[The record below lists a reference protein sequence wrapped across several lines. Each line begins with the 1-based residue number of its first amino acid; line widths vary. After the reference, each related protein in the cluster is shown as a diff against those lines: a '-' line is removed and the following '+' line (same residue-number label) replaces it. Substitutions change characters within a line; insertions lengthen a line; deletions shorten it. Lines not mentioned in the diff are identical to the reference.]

1 MMRSCFIFVTLV
13 LLLTCV
19 IQVQASPIIDG
30 RGVCAYIGWNNYLY
44 LNDLQGKL
52 HVLEVPT
59 LDLLS
64 MDRNQVYALEKTGEI
79 YGIFRNGRGS
89 RIISLAATTGD
100 ITKYKYIPKHT
111 LVDGILQLYY
121 GKSLVLDVAH
131 DVILATHDDAVLYF
145 VKNENGKG
153 ILHAVSLRPYDGRL
167 RKIRSLAA
175 VPLNLI
181 SMNKS
186 DDGITFVDTE
196 RSVILYQM
204 SNRAI
209 SHYPAISKF
218 TDEAVFINNILFRYT
233 LDLQGF
239 YHVEKAEDLFNKKI
253 LDDHSNIDVHPNVS
267 PQCDFLHPSHSPS
280 SQSANPIDLFQS
292 AESIVESPAPP
303 SDVDVHHTPIP
314 LPTFAN
320 TVVPIHSPSV
330 DHSY

>member
-1 MMRSCFIFVTLV
+1 MRCCFIFVIIV

-44 LNDLQGKL
+44 LKDLQGKL

-100 ITKYKYIPKHT
+100 ITKYKSIPKHT
-111 LVDGILQLYY
+111 LVNGMLQIYY

-153 ILHAVSLRPYDGRL
+153 ILHAVSLRPYDGKL
-167 RKIRSLAA
+167 RKIRTLAE

-196 RSVILYQM
+196 RAVILYQM
-204 SNRAI
+204 STRAV

-233 LDLQGF
+233 VDLQGF

-253 LDDHSNIDVHPNVS
+253 MDDHFSIDVQPIVS
-267 PQCDFLHPSHSPS
+267 SQCDFLHPSRSPN
-280 SQSANPIDLFQS
+280 SQSAKSIDPFQS
-292 AESIVESPAPP
+292 SESITESPAPAP
-303 SDVDVHHTPIP
+303 VVDSHHTPIP
-314 LPTFAN
+314 LPTFSN
-320 TVVPIHSPSV
+320 TVVPIQFLFI
-330 DHSY
+330 DHLH